1 MNLCSFGRLSV
12 TIQLTLLAVLMGAGL
27 VAMFVL
33 AVLELRETSIG
44 GRYYAEMRARPAT
57 GRS

>member
-1 MNLCSFGRLSV
+1 
-12 TIQLTLLAVLMGAGL
+12 
-27 VAMFVL
+27 MFVL